1 MSAPDSLPEALKWIR
16 MKSES
21 GGVVVPHSLG
31 VTPGLQHRVGGND
44 LLLKGGLSLLPL
56 AGGEDG
62 GEVRDD
68 LLGVLSLSG
77 TGLSSD
83 EDGLIA
89 AGVGHALVG
98 TLSDG
103 EDVRPALVPPL
114 ADVQLHGAEGVD
126 RVPLVGVDGDTE
138 ETGVGVDQLVLVSN
152 DGVPEDT

>member
-1 MSAPDSLPEALKWIR
+1 MGLLVSQTRLLQEVAHHVSSGQFARGVEMDTDEL
-16 MKSES
+16 SES

-56 AGGEDG
+56 AGGADG
-62 GEVRDD
+62 GKVGND

-83 EDGLIA
+83 KDGLVA

-98 TLSDG
+98 ALSDG
-103 EDVRPALVPPL
+103 EDVGPALVPPL
-114 ADVQLHGAEGVD
+114 
-126 RVPLVGVDGDTE
+126 
-138 ETGVGVDQLVLVSN
+138 
-152 DGVPEDT
+152 